1 MHELAVTEEILALAL
16 ETAQR
21 AGARRIS
28 GIDLVVGD
36 VSSIVDDS
44 VQFYFDVLSRNTPA
58 EGAALHFRR
67 EAASLVCWACGYRGQ
82 TRVPLPRTCPTCGSS
97 HLQVAGGQA
106 FYLESIEVVDED
118 AGWTSDSERE

>member
-1 MHELAVTEEILALAL
+1 MHELAVTEGILALAL

-58 EGAALHFRR
+58 E
-67 EAASLVCWACGYRGQ
+67 
-82 TRVPLPRTCPTCGSS
+82 
-97 HLQVAGGQA
+97 
-106 FYLESIEVVDED
+106 
-118 AGWTSDSERE
+118 